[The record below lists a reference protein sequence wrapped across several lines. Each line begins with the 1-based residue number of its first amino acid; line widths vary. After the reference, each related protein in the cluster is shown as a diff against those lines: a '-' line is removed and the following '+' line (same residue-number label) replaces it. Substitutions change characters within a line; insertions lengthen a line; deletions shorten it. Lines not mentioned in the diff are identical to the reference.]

1 MIRGWYSDSNWH
13 YWRLH
18 FDLSLWSFG
27 GRAQFDFGYKELDLE
42 LYVGPFRAYLSFGD
56 FR

>member
-1 MIRGWYSDSNWH
+1 MQRAWYSDSRWH

-18 FDLSLWSFG
+18 FDLSLWSVG

-56 FR
+56 FE